1 MKILRHPF
9 DSRYSSLTLA
19 TIIYNNH
26 VVQGES
32 ACGEDSGHDSD
43 VSSSPTPVLDTCHV
57 PPCQQHHQHQHQ
69 QQQQTNSSR
78 SIFSKMF
85 SGHVAPGGHGGH
97 VFTGGHGGHVVQE
110 RHKRG
115 PGPGLLPALY
125 TGHCGE
131 PPVKRCK

>member
-1 MKILRHPF
+1 MRFKILEF
-9 DSRYSSLTLA
+9 DACHY
-19 TIIYNNH
+19 NH

-57 PPCQQHHQHQHQ
+57 PPCQQHHQHQ
-69 QQQQTNSSR
+69 QQQTNSSR

-85 SGHVAPGGHGGH
+85 SGHVAPGGH